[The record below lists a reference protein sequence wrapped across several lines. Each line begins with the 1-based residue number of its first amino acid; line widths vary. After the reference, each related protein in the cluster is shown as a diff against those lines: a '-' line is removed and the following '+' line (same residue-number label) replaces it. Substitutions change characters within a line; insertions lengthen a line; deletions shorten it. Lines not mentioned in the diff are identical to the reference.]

1 MVIKTTLTAKN
12 YNATLKPALK
22 LFKGDIIYV
31 EFTLVYSLISSI
43 NGKHVEDSIPLN
55 TLERVELKFKTPS
68 GEIETFESLEI
79 VENRARFRIQ
89 VSDEIG
95 EYPFMIVCYDSD
107 GCVFHLPPCDYTIV
121 DTI

>member
-1 MVIKTTLTAKN
+1 MVIKTALTAKN

-22 LFKGDIIYV
+22 LFKGDIVYV

-43 NGKHVEDSIPLN
+43 NGIDVEDSIPLN
-55 TLERVELKFKTPS
+55 ALQDVKLKLKTPT
-68 GEIETFESLEI
+68 GTETVESLEI
-79 VENRARFRIQ
+79 IDNRARFKIQ
-89 VSDEIG
+89 VSEEIR

-107 GCVFHLPPCDYTIV
+107 GCVFHLPACDYTII

>member
-22 LFKGDIIYV
+22 LFKGDIVYV

-43 NGKHVEDSIPLN
+43 NGIDVEDSIPLN
-55 TLERVELKFKTPS
+55 ALQDVELKLKTPT
-68 GEIETFESLEI
+68 GTETFESLEI
-79 VENRARFRIQ
+79 IDNRARFKIQ
-89 VSDEIG
+89 VSEEIG

-107 GCVFHLPPCDYTIV
+107 GCVFHLPACDYTIV

>member
-22 LFKGDIIYV
+22 LFKGDIVYV

-43 NGKHVEDSIPLN
+43 NGKDVEDSIPLN
-55 TLERVELKFKTPS
+55 ALQDVKLKLKTPT
-68 GEIETFESLEI
+68 GTETLESLEI
-79 VENRARFRIQ
+79 VDNRARFKMQ
-89 VSDEIG
+89 VSEEIG
-95 EYPFMIVCYDSD
+95 EYPFMIICYDSD
-107 GCVFHLPPCDYTIV
+107 GCVFHLPACNYTIV